1 MSRTTHA
8 PILVATDLTPS
19 SDGAVRVGAA
29 LARRG
34 GEVVLLVAPSSGPA
48 DVGDPL
54 SRQLQRAI
62 GCPGWPG
69 EVLRVAVGSLMAG
82 LSSAAR
88 SLRPSLVV
96 LPRPGAVAERGVD
109 WEFHRSLLCRER
121 VPVLAAHATLDG
133 LPHTVLLTVDF
144 SRSSMRAA
152 RAALHLLA
160 DDARVFLVHVQPEVA
175 SLEDDQEGWGV
186 IYTQGIAGAFA
197 RLALELELPAGV
209 QVETVVLEGN
219 AGPELLAFAAQSGAD
234 LVVAG
239 THRSSFRPRSDVG
252 SVTSALLAGPATTL
266 FLTPAEPGSG
276 LAPARAG

>member
-1 MSRTTHA
+1 MSRPHA
-8 PILVATDLTPS
+8 PILVATDLSPS
-19 SDGAVRVGAA
+19 ADGAVRVGAA

-34 GEVVLLVAPSSGPA
+34 QEAMLLVAPASAPA
-48 DVGDPL
+48 DAADPL
-54 SRQLQRAI
+54 SRQLQRAV
-62 GCPGWPG
+62 GAAEWPG
-69 EVLRVAVGSLMAG
+69 EVLRVPAGSLMAG
-82 LSSAAR
+82 LASAAR

-121 VPVLAAHATLDG
+121 IPVLAAHATLDG
-133 LPHTVLLTVDF
+133 LPHNVLLTVDF

-152 RAALHLLA
+152 RAALRLLA
-160 DDARVFLVHVQPEVA
+160 DDARVFLVHVQPDVA

-197 RLALELELPAGV
+197 RLARELDLPPGV
-209 QVETVVLEGN
+209 HIETVVLEGN
-219 AGPELLAFAAQSGAD
+219 AGPELLAFAARSGAD

-239 THRSSFRPRSDVG
+239 THRSSFRPRSDAA

-266 FLTPAEPGSG
+266 FLTPADPGSEVT
-276 LAPARAG
+276 AARAAG